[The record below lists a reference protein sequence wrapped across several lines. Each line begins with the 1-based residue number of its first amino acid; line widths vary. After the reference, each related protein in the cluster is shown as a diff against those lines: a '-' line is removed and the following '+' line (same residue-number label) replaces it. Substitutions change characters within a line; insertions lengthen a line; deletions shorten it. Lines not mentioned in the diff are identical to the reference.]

1 MNDQGL
7 GVVFQTAAD
16 WFNQMTF
23 RLVVP
28 EYYSPAQSAAIVN
41 RDIMPVRTPALADN
55 RVFQRLACRHMID
68 MFVTKIPFEFT
79 EDKDV
84 LRVFHIMDNWL
95 MSVEPL
101 VEARRP
107 EVIRYASNVLQFRQV
122 FYRKAF
128 LRVLNIHPSWKD
140 VYRGGADKVSAFTL
154 LNAISSGFE
163 SLDPIRA
170 LEKPPITLPE
180 SLAEVQDRVNGAD
193 SKNPNVKNPGSIT
206 DDSGRV
212 RYQTVA

>member
-1 MNDQGL
+1 MIDQGV
-7 GVVFQTAAD
+7 GVTFQTAAD
-16 WFNQMTF
+16 WFNLMTF

-28 EYYSPAQSAAIVN
+28 EYYSPVQSAAIVN

-55 RVFQRLACRHMID
+55 RVFQRLACRHMVD
-68 MFVTKIPFEFT
+68 MFVTKVPFEFT

-101 VEARRP
+101 IESGNP

-128 LRVLNIHPSWKD
+128 LRVLNLHPSWKD
-140 VYRGGADKVSAFTL
+140 VYRGGSSEVSAFTL
-154 LNAISSGFE
+154 LSAIATGFD

-170 LEKPPITLPE
+170 LEKPPVTLPE
-180 SLAEVQDRVNGAD
+180 SLGAVQQQVE
-193 SKNPNVKNPGSIT
+193 SIT
-206 DDSGRV
+206 PNTKGVVSPVDDQGRV
-212 RYQTVA
+212 RYHTVA